1 MMLEEGK
8 EEGLEVDRS
17 VPEDFEF
24 VITQSISDDETILH
38 LLRIP
43 FKYQFHPYIQLVKLS
58 TACAV
63 FFHLLFMFLLYAGWV
78 SSNFILFV
86 LLPDALCV
94 ASWFLIWLL
103 YATHK
108 TTFNVITTKRVLIA
122 SKGSKRLG
130 FCFSEDIPIVVS
142 RDYDELFGVVL
153 SRKPI
158 GPYNAFYFYSGVELE
173 SFFGMT
179 TLLNY
184 AFEQAERVLIRED
197 EIDLLTEFLEKK
209 VEIMDPLEVSIWST
223 RRYFSTKLS
232 TLRAGGKLLTTST
245 IMMVHS
251 STRFVSICFDLL
263 RFVEPS
269 LFWMSHCLLTKHP
282 YSFRHLRVQSL
293 SVPMGI
299 LMFAMIWS
307 WLMSIM
313 VMISMFL
320 CGFLANRAIT
330 SLSGD
335 SSRLR
340 KVGGSQAFCAMNI
353 LLALIALLHVSFFSF
368 AMVVIVVFLL
378 GPAIVHAIRG
388 ITFWNSFRRL
398 VASFLTEGRHQ
409 QPYCVG
415 ITNHMFL
422 L

>member
-1 MMLEEGK
+1 MDEESG

-24 VITQSISDDETILH
+24 AISQSISEDETILH

-63 FFHLLFMFLLYAGWV
+63 FLHLLFMFLSYAGWV
-78 SSNFILFV
+78 SPNFILFV
-86 LLPDALCV
+86 LLPDALCL
-94 ASWFLIWLL
+94 ASWFIIWLL

-122 SKGSKRLG
+122 SKGSQRLG
-130 FCFSEDIPIVVS
+130 LCFSEDIPVVVS
-142 RDYDELFGVVL
+142 REYDELFGVVL

-184 AFEQAERVLIRED
+184 AFEQAERFLIRED

-245 IMMVHS
+245 IMM
-251 STRFVSICFDLL
+251 
-263 RFVEPS
+263 
-269 LFWMSHCLLTKHP
+269 
-282 YSFRHLRVQSL
+282 SL

-299 LMFAMIWS
+299 LMFAMVWS
-307 WLMSIM
+307 WFMSIM
-313 VMISMFL
+313 VVVSMFL

-335 SSRLR
+335 TSRLR
-340 KVGGSQAFCAMNI
+340 KVGGSLVFCAINVI
-353 LLALIALLHVSFFSF
+353 LSFVALLQVSFFSF
-368 AMVVIVVFLL
+368 AMIVIVAFLL
-378 GPAIVHAIRG
+378 GPAVLHAIRAFA
-388 ITFWNSFRRL
+388 FWSSFRSL
-398 VASFLTEGRHQ
+398 VASFLSEGRHQ
-409 QPYCVG
+409 QPYCVV

-422 L
+422 V